1 MYAQCSEDFFIDVN
15 IYSTPT
21 TEQSSCSLQS
31 RTPKIT
37 AIKKEINL
45 LHKFEN
51 LEEFEDFP
59 YQFERTDLNGQ
70 GHDESGVATLGGTD
84 VLPCLLCI
92 FHL

>member
-1 MYAQCSEDFFIDVN
+1 MYAPHSEDFFIGVN

-21 TEQSSCSLQS
+21 TEQSTCSLQS
-31 RTPKIT
+31 RTQNIT
-37 AIKKEINL
+37 AIKQEINL
-45 LHKFEN
+45 VHKFDN

-59 YQFERTDLNGQ
+59 YQFERSDHNVQ